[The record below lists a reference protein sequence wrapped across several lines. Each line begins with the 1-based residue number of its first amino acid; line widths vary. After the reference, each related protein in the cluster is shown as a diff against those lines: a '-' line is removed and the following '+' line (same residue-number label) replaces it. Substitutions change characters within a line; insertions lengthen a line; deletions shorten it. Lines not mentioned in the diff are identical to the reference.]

1 MYIVT
6 HFSTFFSQWVDGS
19 VTDFVW
25 WDEGYP
31 PVNHRDC
38 LAAFPGLGWRDV
50 HCHPVGS
57 SQGVGVVGAVVC
69 QIDLTPR
76 TINISNYN
84 STSDIDHKYIPVI
97 VIIITAFAVTLI
109 ISIIFTLKFLN
120 KINIIFYGEQAT
132 KN

>member
-1 MYIVT
+1 M
-6 HFSTFFSQWVDGS
+6 
-19 VTDFVW
+19 TDFVW
-25 WDEGYP
+25 WDQCYP

-38 LAAFPGLGWRDV
+38 LAAFSGLGWRDV

-57 SQGVGVVGAVVC
+57 RGLGVVVC

-120 KINIIFYGEQAT
+120 KADIARHI
-132 KN
+132 KC